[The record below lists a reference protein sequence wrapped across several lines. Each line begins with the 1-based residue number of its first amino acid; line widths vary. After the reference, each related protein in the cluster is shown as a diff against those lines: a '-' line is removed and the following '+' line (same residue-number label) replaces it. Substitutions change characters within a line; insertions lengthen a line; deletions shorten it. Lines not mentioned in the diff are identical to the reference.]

1 MCSNK
6 TQDLNLT
13 MFNMI
18 IGINGSKSL
27 AKNISWECKSRFNG
41 KNVIQIKGGITIN
54 VEVSSGKTVM

>member
-41 KNVIQIKGGITIN
+41 KKCNSDQGWNNNKCRS
-54 VEVSSGKTVM
+54 E